1 MKPIPLSHTQKWKPI
16 PPLLPERQPSITF
29 SDMPLDLKYQIIESC
44 DAVSFLS
51 LSKTC
56 KLFHEALTCQYG
68 KTIYLKLLMRGM
80 CKQSWLIYKIQ
91 KIREKQR
98 KWEEEQERE
107 RQFLYRH
114 LLAPGADVF
123 FDQML
128 PEKIFPARE
137 ILRNYKISAECPV
150 ALSKELYKIQE
161 TAQYFTKLFR
171 SSSFDISEPQVWL
184 NKERNLW
191 DPALPPL
198 SVLSDED
205 LDEAFY
211 EFWLVLMLF
220 KHPCLVRRWRLYLE
234 GDDRIW
240 LSECKAIF
248 GYKITYDKAK
258 EMKLTTIRIFVE
270 KLVRDF
276 VSSCHEFAHSKSP
289 CSGLLDIDTGPF
301 YITPHSNCLYLP
313 CSQDMENYHLYIKAF
328 MLRYSLPG
336 IMLFLK
342 DEISSG
348 YHTLKHDAETFLE
361 DERRKGRGAQWEHLT
376 RS

>member
-16 PPLLPERQPSITF
+16 PPLLPERKPSITF

-44 DAVSFLS
+44 DAVSFIS

-80 CKQSWLIYKIQ
+80 S
-91 KIREKQR
+91 
-98 KWEEEQERE
+98 
-107 RQFLYRH
+107 
-114 LLAPGADVF
+114 PGADVF
-123 FDQML
+123 SDQMP

-137 ILRNYKISAECPV
+137 VLRNYKISAECPV

-161 TAQYFTKLFR
+161 TAQYFTKRFR
-171 SSSFDISEPQVWL
+171 SSSFDISKPQVWL

-191 DPALPPL
+191 DPTLPPL
-198 SVLSDED
+198 SDLSDED

-211 EFWLVLMLF
+211 EFWLALMLF
-220 KHPCLVRRWRLYLE
+220 KHPYLIRRWRLYLE
-234 GDDRIW
+234 GNDRIW

-248 GYKITYDKAK
+248 GYKKTYDRAK
-258 EMKLTTIRIFVE
+258 EMRLNTVRIFVE

-276 VSSCHEFAHSKSP
+276 LSSCHEFSHSKSP
-289 CSGLLDIDTGPF
+289 CSRLLDTGPF
-301 YITPHSNCLYLP
+301 YITPHSDCLYLP
-313 CSQDMENYHLYIKAF
+313 CSKDMESYHLYIKAF
-328 MLRYSLPG
+328 MLRYGLPG
-336 IMLFLK
+336 IQRFLK

-348 YHTLKHDAETFLE
+348 YYTLKHDAETFLE
-361 DERRKGRGAQWEHLT
+361 DERQNGRGAKWEHLT

>member
-16 PPLLPERQPSITF
+16 PPLLPERKPSITF

-44 DAVSFLS
+44 DAVSFIS

-80 CKQSWLIYKIQ
+80 CKQSWLIYKIH
-91 KIREKQR
+91 KIRDKQR

-123 FDQML
+123 SDQMP

-137 ILRNYKISAECPV
+137 VLRNYKISAECPV

-161 TAQYFTKLFR
+161 TAQYFTKRFR
-171 SSSFDISEPQVWL
+171 SSSFDISKPQVWL

-191 DPALPPL
+191 DPTLPPL
-198 SVLSDED
+198 SDLSDED

-211 EFWLVLMLF
+211 EFWLALMLF
-220 KHPCLVRRWRLYLE
+220 KHPYLIRRWRLYLE
-234 GDDRIW
+234 GNDRIW

-248 GYKITYDKAK
+248 GYKKTYDRAK
-258 EMKLTTIRIFVE
+258 EMRLNTVRIFVE

-276 VSSCHEFAHSKSP
+276 LSSCHEFSHSKSP
-289 CSGLLDIDTGPF
+289 CSRLLDTGPF
-301 YITPHSNCLYLP
+301 YITPHSDCLYLP
-313 CSQDMENYHLYIKAF
+313 CSKDMESYHLYIKAF
-328 MLRYSLPG
+328 MLRYGLPG
-336 IMLFLK
+336 IQRFLK

-348 YHTLKHDAETFLE
+348 YYTLKHDAETFLE
-361 DERRKGRGAQWEHLT
+361 DERQNGRGAKWEHLT